1 MAGKPIISES
11 SDNNDNEANLEPCK
25 LCGIKLGNFKA
36 TFYLNTVLKFDTSAS
51 ILRKITFYR
60 FYPY

>member
-11 SDNNDNEANLEPCK
+11 SDNNDNDANLEPCK

-36 TFYLNTVLKFDTSAS
+36 TFYLNTISQ
-51 ILRKITFYR
+51 I
-60 FYPY
+60 